1 MKKTL
6 YTMLASVSLALA
18 ACNSQPVAVEK
29 TPIKKEI
36 GVQLYSVRE
45 LIGNPELFAKN
56 QATVLPQLAEMG
68 YTTIETAN
76 YKDGKLYGMTP
87 EDFKACIE
95 KAGLKSLSTHTTRGL
110 SKEELKAGAPS
121 EETMKWW
128 DECIAAH
135 KAAGVEYIVNPWQ
148 NVPETLKDLKVWC
161 DYHNAVGKKCAEAGL
176 KFGYH
181 NHSHEFQ
188 KVEDKVMI
196 DFMIENTDPQY
207 VFFELDVYWTVMGK
221 ASPVEY
227 FKKYSGRFKLL
238 HIKDHKEIGQSGMVG
253 FDAIFKNAELA
264 GVEHIVVEAEAY
276 ESADMMDGVRLCANY
291 LLNADFVK
299 AAYTK

>member
-1 MKKTL
+1 
-6 YTMLASVSLALA
+6 MLASVSLALA

-135 KAAGVEYIVNPWQ
+135 KTAGMTYVVTPSQ
-148 NVPETLKDLKVWC
+148 PLPETLKDLQIWC
-161 DYHNAVGKKCAEAGL
+161 EYHNAIGKKCAEAGL
-176 KFGYH
+176 KYGYH
-181 NHSHEFQ
+181 NHAYEFK

-196 DFMIENTDPQY
+196 DYMIENTDPQY
-207 VFFELDVYWTVMGK
+207 VFFEMDVYWVMMGQ
-221 ASPVEY
+221 ASPVDY
-227 FKKYSGRFKLL
+227 FNR
-238 HIKDHKEIGQSGMVG
+238 
-253 FDAIFKNAELA
+253 
-264 GVEHIVVEAEAY
+264 
-276 ESADMMDGVRLCANY
+276 
-291 LLNADFVK
+291 
-299 AAYTK
+299 

>member
-1 MKKTL
+1 MKKSF

-18 ACNSQPVAVEK
+18 ACNSQPVAVDK
-29 TPIKKEI
+29 APIKKEI

-45 LIGNPELFAKN
+45 LIGNPDLFAKN

-87 EDFKACIE
+87 EEFKACIE

-135 KAAGVEYIVNPWQ
+135 KTAGMTYVVTPSQ
-148 NVPETLKDLKVWC
+148 PLPETLKDLQIWC
-161 DYHNAVGKKCAEAGL
+161 EYHNAIGKKCAEAGL
-176 KFGYH
+176 KYGYH
-181 NHSHEFQ
+181 NHAYEFK

-196 DFMIENTDPQY
+196 DYMIENTDPQY
-207 VFFELDVYWTVMGK
+207 VFFEMDVYWVMMGQ
-221 ASPVEY
+221 ASPVDY
-227 FKKYSGRFKLL
+227 FNRYPGRFKLL
-238 HIKDHKEIGQSGMVG
+238 HIKDRKEIGQSGMVG

-264 GVEHIVVEAEAY
+264 GVENIVVEVEGLKGEALMPGMVQSAE
-276 ESADMMDGVRLCANY
+276 Y
-291 LLNADFVK
+291 LLDADFVK
-299 AAYTK
+299 PAYTK

>member
-1 MKKTL
+1 MKKFI
-6 YTMLASVSLALA
+6 YTMVAGVSMTLA
-18 ACNSQPVAVEK
+18 ACSTQPQVTEMV
-29 TPIKKEI
+29 TPKKDI
-36 GVQLYSVRE
+36 GLQLYSIRQ
-45 LIGNPELFAKN
+45 LIGSNESFAAN
-56 QATVLPQLAEMG
+56 QEKVLADLAAMG
-68 YTTIETAN
+68 YTTVEAAN
-76 YKDGKLYGMTP
+76 YGNGKIYGLAP
-87 EDFKACIE
+87 EEFKACVE
-95 KAGLKSLSTHTTRGL
+95 KAGLKALSTHASRSL
-110 SKEELKAGAPS
+110 SAEELKAGAAN

-227 FKKYSGRFKLL
+227 FKKYPGRFKLL

>member
-1 MKKTL
+1 
-6 YTMLASVSLALA
+6 MLASVSLALA
-18 ACNSQPVAVEK
+18 ACNSQPVVVDKA
-29 TPIKKEI
+29 PIKKEI

-45 LIGNPELFAKN
+45 LIGNPDLFAQN
-56 QATVLPQLAEMG
+56 QATVLPQLAQMG

-135 KAAGVEYIVNPWQ
+135 KTAGMTYVVTPSQ
-148 NVPETLKDLKVWC
+148 PLPETLKDLQIWC
-161 DYHNAVGKKCAEAGL
+161 EYHNAIGKKCAEAGL
-176 KFGYH
+176 KYGYH
-181 NHSHEFQ
+181 NHAYEFK

-196 DFMIENTDPQY
+196 DYMIENTDPQY
-207 VFFELDVYWTVMGK
+207 VFFEMDVYWVMMGQ
-221 ASPVEY
+221 ASPVDY
-227 FKKYSGRFKLL
+227 FNRYPGRFKLL
-238 HIKDHKEIGQSGMVG
+238 HIKDRKEISALKIPRDNH
-253 FDAIFKNAELA
+253 FLPKNLHKA
-264 GVEHIVVEAEAY
+264 
-276 ESADMMDGVRLCANY
+276 RL
-291 LLNADFVK
+291 
-299 AAYTK
+299 

>member
-227 FKKYSGRFKLL
+227 FKKYPGRFKLL